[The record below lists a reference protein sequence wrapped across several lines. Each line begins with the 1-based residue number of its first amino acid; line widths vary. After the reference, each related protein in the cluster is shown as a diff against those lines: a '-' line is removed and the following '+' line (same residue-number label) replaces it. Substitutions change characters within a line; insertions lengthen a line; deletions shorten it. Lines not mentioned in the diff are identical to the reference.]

1 MKLFLDA
8 NILFTAAYSPGGISR
23 ALFDLAK
30 AGSCEHV
37 SSAYA
42 MEEARR
48 NLAVKSPACLAS
60 FSANCCLLK
69 IVAEP
74 SPHQTTWATDLS
86 LPAKDIPI
94 IAAAC
99 EAGCD
104 ILVTGD
110 RRDFGHLFGVTI
122 RGLVVLPPADTLL
135 RILPQAD

>member
-23 ALFDLAK
+23 ALFDLDK
-30 AGSCEHV
+30 TGSCELV

-42 MEEARR
+42 MEVARR
-48 NLAVKSPACLAS
+48 NLAVKAPACLADFTENRS
-60 FSANCCLLK
+60 LLR

-74 SPHQTTWATDLS
+74 SPQQTPWATELS
-86 LPAKDIPI
+86 LPAKDVPI
-94 IAAAC
+94 VTAAC